1 MLAWACPGGPRS
13 AREARRGDFRPISG
27 TTFERLCDRAGTPTK
42 NARPSRN
49 TGHAQQNRRSGSPRA
64 TRNRTKIAPRACRER
79 RSIKN
84 VGKRRLGSSRSRFL
98 IAPERPGSL
107 PGVSRGDPGTSRTPK
122 SNQKTSKSSSKRVCI
137 NSNEFSLKMSVS
149 RESEQHFQ
157 KK

>member
-64 TRNRTKIAPRACRER
+64 SRNHTKIAPRACRER
-79 RSIKN
+79 RSIKTM
-84 VGKRRLGSSRSRFL
+84 GKRCLGSSQSHFL
-98 IAPERPGSL
+98 IAPGA
-107 PGVSRGDPGTSRTPK
+107 SRGDPGTSRTPK

-137 NSNEFSLKMSVS
+137 NADEFSLKMSVS
-149 RESEQHFQ
+149 HESEQHFQ